1 MQKPYL
7 EAGKIVNTHGV
18 RGEVRIQPWAD
29 DAAFLLGHN
38 LIAFDLPQLRAAQ
51 PNLRLLGKPVID
63 TLRLNPLAF
72 PKNPY
77 HHLVKHYQDGQ
88 LLADRKND
96 PLLDAELALQVFC
109 DQELALRQMQQSSPD
124 LLLAWHWLTT
134 LDQSVSGLNRFFM
147 MVREAPRPGEENAN
161 AAMRRLFAGKTCA
174 PAAASRRSFPVT
186 RAAPSAA
193 STRCCWA
200 CRAS

>member
-1 MQKPYL
+1 MSSTSCSLYL
-7 EAGKIVNTHGV
+7 QEDSASPRVERKLTPHCLSIDLEVGRNSAVIHQLAGL
-18 RGEVRIQPWAD
+18 RGDTDDRLTYPPGNLANALDALDCLAE

-51 PNLRLLGKPVID
+51 PNLRLLAKPVID

-96 PLLDAELALQVFC
+96 P
-109 DQELALRQMQQSSPD
+109 
-124 LLLAWHWLTT
+124 
-134 LDQSVSGLNRFFM
+134 
-147 MVREAPRPGEENAN
+147 
-161 AAMRRLFAGKTCA
+161 
-174 PAAASRRSFPVT
+174 
-186 RAAPSAA
+186 
-193 STRCCWA
+193 
-200 CRAS
+200 